1 MTVKLKHQFDMPTL
15 FELFG
20 IRFYFYS
27 DEHLPIHV
35 HIQNGD
41 GRAKVNVYPEIEL
54 VSNNGIKPKD
64 LKKALVI
71 IETYQ
76 DDIVK
81 AWRKY
86 HGE

>member
-1 MTVKLKHQFDMPTL
+1 MPTL

-27 DEHLPIHV
+27 EEHLPIHV

-41 GRAKVNVYPEIEL
+41 GPKQLNVYPEIEV
-54 VSNNGIKPKD
+54 VSSNGIKPKD
-64 LKKALVI
+64 IRKALVI
-71 IETYQ
+71 IEAYQ
-76 DDIVK
+76 DDIID

>member
-1 MTVKLKHQFDMPTL
+1 MPTL

-20 IRFYFYS
+20 IRYYSYS
-27 DEHLPIHV
+27 DEHLSIHV
-35 HIQNGD
+35 HMENGD
-41 GRAKVNVYPEIEL
+41 GKAKVNVYPEIEV

-64 LKKALVI
+64 IRKALVI

-76 DDIVK
+76 DDIID
-81 AWRKY
+81 AWIKY

>member
-1 MTVKLKHQFDMPTL
+1 MPTL

-35 HIQNGD
+35 HIVNGD
-41 GRAKVNVYPEIEL
+41 GRAKVNVEPEIEV
-54 VSNNGIKPKD
+54 VSNNGIKHKD
-64 LKKALVI
+64 IKKALIVI
-71 IETYQ
+71 EAYR
-76 DDIVK
+76 DDIIA
-81 AWRKY
+81 AWREY

>member
-1 MTVKLKHQFDMPTL
+1 MPTL

-35 HIQNGD
+35 HIENGD
-41 GRAKVNVYPEIEL
+41 GKAKIEVYPEIRL
-54 VSNNGIKPKD
+54 LSNNGIKPKD
-64 LKKALVI
+64 LRKALII
-71 IETYQ
+71 IEAYQ
-76 DDIVK
+76 DDITD
-81 AWRKY
+81 AWKKY

>member
-1 MTVKLKHQFDMPTL
+1 MPTL

-27 DEHLPIHV
+27 DEHLPVHV
-35 HIQNGD
+35 HMENGD
-41 GRAKVNVYPEIEL
+41 GKAKVNVFPEIEV

-71 IETYQ
+71 IEAYQ
-76 DDIVK
+76 DEIIAK
-81 AWRKY
+81 WREY

>member
-1 MTVKLKHQFDMPTL
+1 MPTL

-27 DEHLPIHV
+27 EEHLPIHV
-35 HIQNGD
+35 HIVNGD
-41 GRAKVNVYPEIEL
+41 GKAKVNVYPEIEL

-76 DDIVK
+76 DDIIG
-81 AWRKY
+81 AWKKY

>member
-1 MTVKLKHQFDMPTL
+1 MPTL

-35 HIQNGD
+35 HIVNGD
-41 GRAKVNVYPEIEL
+41 GRAKIVVEPEIEM
-54 VSNNGIKPKD
+54 VYNNGIKPKD
-64 LKKALVI
+64 IKKALVV
-71 IETYQ
+71 IETYR
-76 DDIVK
+76 DEIIN
-81 AWRKY
+81 AWREY